1 MIKNLAGRAEL
12 RGFFDIKPMKET
24 HSIVWTEDVDGAE
37 TQAGNGQQPNLAMIQ
52 MTTGI
57 AASGVNRSFQRG
69 DVIVEALKGIDLEIR
84 KGEFIALVGPSG
96 SGKST
101 LLNLIGGL
109 DHPTEGELWVDGV
122 PLHMAGED
130 ERTKHRR
137 HRVGFIFQ
145 SFNLLPRL
153 TAVENVALPL
163 MLAGVDK
170 EERLD
175 RAARLLE
182 RVDLGHRLD
191 HYPSEM
197 SGGEQQRTAVA
208 RALVHQPSLI
218 LADEP
223 TGNLDSKIGAEVMS
237 LLQELNEE
245 QGLTLIVVT
254 HDEEVAAYAD
264 RIVHLRDGSL
274 VSIEETGHIRGASQ
288 SAATSRSAFT
298 AEDRRIGF
306 VDVAQTAVRN
316 LGRRP
321 VRNLLTAAGVLIGI
335 VTLVAMVSFGVGVQR
350 EVQRNF
356 ETIGLENIFVT
367 SRFSEGDSFDPF
379 ADPQPETPLTPD
391 LAARIEALDQVVAV
405 TPSLRLP
412 QGMDITLAAN
422 GQELPVRVSDN
433 FGERNFQFAG
443 GSGMAAGSDFDSAGA
458 QGVILTSGLA
468 DRILESGQTYEDMI
482 GRPVSLILRLP
493 RGETET
499 FPSNIIGVRD
509 SFGSRTLDLGLPE
522 REAMKAWW
530 FGDPNILQTEG
541 YDMLTVR
548 AADLSAVPGV
558 ITQIEELDLQT
569 QSLEAVLNVANQ
581 VLSLL
586 QALLG
591 SVGALALLVAAL
603 GVANTMMMAI
613 YERTREIGVL
623 KALGASGSEI
633 RSLFTME
640 AALIGLIGGVFGLI
654 FGAILGRIVDWGA
667 HRYLINEG
675 VTGVGD
681 LSVVP
686 LWLAAGSLVFAA
698 IIGILAG
705 LYPAARAARL
715 DPVEALRH
723 E

>member
-1 MIKNLAGRAEL
+1 MTETDSTVYKESRA
-12 RGFFDIKPMKET
+12 
-24 HSIVWTEDVDGAE
+24 SAV
-37 TQAGNGQQPNLAMIQ
+37 TQPNNGQPPGQPVIQ
-52 MTTGI
+52 MI
-57 AASGVNRSFQRG
+57 NLKRYFHRG
-69 DVIVEALKGIDLEIR
+69 DVVVEALKGIDLVIR
-84 KGEFIALVGPSG
+84 EGEFVALVGPSG

-101 LLNLIGGL
+101 LLNLMGGL
-109 DHPTEGELWVDGV
+109 DHPSEGELWANGV
-122 PLHMAGED
+122 PLHTAGAD
-130 ERTKHRR
+130 ERTQHRR
-137 HRVGFIFQ
+137 DRVGFIFQ
-145 SFNLLPRL
+145 GFNLLPRL

-163 MLAGVDK
+163 MLAGFDK
-170 EERLD
+170 DKRLT
-175 RAARLLE
+175 RATRLLE
-182 RVDLGHRLD
+182 GVGLGQRLD
-191 HYPSEM
+191 HYPAEL

-208 RALVHQPSLI
+208 RALVHNSGPGSKSILI

-223 TGNLDSKIGAEVMS
+223 TGNLDSKTGAEVMA
-237 LLQELNEE
+237 LLRELNSE
-245 QGLTLIVVT
+245 QGVTLIVVT
-254 HDEEVAAYAD
+254 HDAEVAAYAD
-264 RIVHLRDGSL
+264 RIVHLRDGK
-274 VSIEETGHIRGASQ
+274 VDNIEETGQDMVR
-288 SAATSRSAFT
+288 RSALQST
-298 AEDRRIGF
+298 PNAPKESTSSDNSRIGF
-306 VDVAQTAVRN
+306 ADMAQTAVRN

-367 SRFSEGDSFDPF
+367 PRLSEGDAFDPF

-391 LAARIEALDQVVAV
+391 LAARISALDQVVEV

-412 QGMDITLAAN
+412 QGMDITLAA
-422 GQELPVRVSDN
+422 GEMEVPVRVSDN

-443 GSGMAAGSDFDSAGA
+443 GSGMAAGRDFASAGVP
-458 QGVILTSGLA
+458 GVVLTSGLA
-468 DRILESGQTYEDMI
+468 DRILEPGQTYEDLI
-482 GRPVSLILRLP
+482 DRPVSLILRLP
-493 RGETET
+493 RGETER
-499 FPSNIIGVRD
+499 FPSTISGVRD

-530 FGDPNILQTEG
+530 FGDPDILQREG

-548 AADLSAVPGV
+548 AEDLSAVPGV

-623 KALGASGSEI
+623 KALGASGAEI

-640 AALIGLIGGVFGLI
+640 AALIGLIGGAFGLI
-654 FGAILGRIVDWGA
+654 FGAFLGRIVDWGA

-681 LSVVP
+681 LSIVP

-698 IIGILAG
+698 LIGILAG

>member
-1 MIKNLAGRAEL
+1 
-12 RGFFDIKPMKET
+12 
-24 HSIVWTEDVDGAE
+24 
-37 TQAGNGQQPNLAMIQ
+37 
-52 MTTGI
+52 MTMLDLQ
-57 AASGVNRSFQRG
+57 RSFQRG
-69 DVIVEALKGIDLEIR
+69 DTLVEALKGIDLKIVD
-84 KGEFIALVGPSG
+84 GEFVALVGPSG

-109 DHPTEGELWVDGV
+109 DHPSAGELWVDGV
-122 PLHMAGED
+122 PLHTASPE
-130 ERTKHRR
+130 ERTNHRR
-137 HRVGFIFQ
+137 HQVGFIFQ

-153 TAVENVALPL
+153 TAVENVAVPL

-170 EERLD
+170 EERIE
-175 RAARLLE
+175 RASQLLE
-182 RVDLGHRLD
+182 RVGMGHRLD
-191 HYPSEM
+191 HYPTEL

-208 RALVHQPSLI
+208 RALVHEPALI

-223 TGNLDSKIGAEVMS
+223 TGNLDSKIGAEVMD
-237 LLQELNEE
+237 LLRQLNKE

-254 HDEEVAAYAD
+254 HDAEVAAYAD
-264 RIVHLRDGSL
+264 RIVHLRDGNL
-274 VSIEETGHIRGASQ
+274 ESIEETGRRGGSRTALTQTVPKQTAPTDNSRLSFGDLAQ
-288 SAATSRSAFT
+288 SAVRS
-298 AEDRRIGF
+298 
-306 VDVAQTAVRN
+306 

-321 VRNLLTAAGVLIGI
+321 VRNLLTAGGVLIGI
-335 VTLVAMVSFGVGVQR
+335 VTLVAMVSFGVGVQQ

-356 ETIGLENIFVT
+356 ETIGLENIFV
-367 SRFSEGDSFDPF
+367 SPRFGEGDAFDPF
-379 ADPQPETPLTPD
+379 AAPQTDTPLTPE
-391 LAARIEALDQVVAV
+391 LVARISAIDQVMEV
-405 TPSLRLP
+405 TPALQLP
-412 QGMDITLAAN
+412 QGLDITLSL
-422 GQELPVRVSDN
+422 GGPEEQVRVSDN

-443 GSGMAAGSDFDSAGA
+443 GSGMAAGEEFAALDAS
-458 QGVILTSGLA
+458 GVVLVSGLA
-468 DRILESGQTYEDMI
+468 DRILAPGQTYEDLI
-482 GRPVSLILRLP
+482 GQEAILTLRLP
-493 RGETET
+493 RGETEQ
-499 FPSNIIGVRD
+499 FLSPIIGVRD
-509 SFGSRTLDLGLPE
+509 SFGSRSLDLGLPE

-530 FGDPNILQTEG
+530 YGDPDILQTEG

-548 AADLSAVPGV
+548 AAELSAVPAV
-558 ITQIEELDLQT
+558 IEQIEDLDLQT

-623 KALGASGSEI
+623 KALGASSGEI

-640 AALIGLIGGVFGLI
+640 AALIGLIGGFFGLI

-675 VTGVGD
+675 VTGVGT
-681 LSVVP
+681 LSIIP
-686 LWLAAGSLVFAA
+686 PWLAIGSLIFAML
-698 IIGILAG
+698 IGLLAG

>member
-1 MIKNLAGRAEL
+1 M
-12 RGFFDIKPMKET
+12 
-24 HSIVWTEDVDGAE
+24 
-37 TQAGNGQQPNLAMIQ
+37 
-52 MTTGI
+52 
-57 AASGVNRSFQRG
+57 
-69 DVIVEALKGIDLEIR
+69 
-84 KGEFIALVGPSG
+84 ALVGPSG

-109 DHPTEGELWVDGV
+109 DHPTAGELWVGGV
-122 PLHMAGED
+122 PLHTAGAE
-130 ERTKHRR
+130 ERTNHRR
-137 HRVGFIFQ
+137 HQVGFIFQ

-153 TAVENVALPL
+153 TAVENVAVPL

-170 EERLD
+170 EERLA
-175 RAARLLE
+175 RAVQLLE
-182 RVDLGHRLD
+182 RVGLGHRLD
-191 HYPSEM
+191 HYPAEL

-208 RALVHQPSLI
+208 RALVHKPALI

-223 TGNLDSKIGAEVMS
+223 TGNLDSKIGAEVMD
-237 LLQELNEE
+237 LLRELNAE

-254 HDEEVAAYAD
+254 HDAEVAAYAD
-264 RIVHLRDGSL
+264 RIVHLRDGML
-274 VSIEETGHIRGASQ
+274 ESIEETGNAASGRGGHDGGTGARTAPLSSRRLSFGDMAQ
-288 SAATSRSAFT
+288 S
-298 AEDRRIGF
+298 
-306 VDVAQTAVRN
+306 AVRN

-321 VRNLLTAAGVLIGI
+321 VRNLLTAGGVLIGI

-367 SRFSEGDSFDPF
+367 PRFSEGDAFDPF
-379 ADPQPETPLTPD
+379 AAPETDMPLTPE
-391 LAARIEALDQVVAV
+391 LAARIGELPQVMEV

-412 QGMDITLAAN
+412 QGMDVTLSFA
-422 GQELPVRVSDN
+422 GREEPVRVSDN
-433 FGERNFQFAG
+433 FGERNFQLTS
-443 GSGMAAGSDFDSAGA
+443 GSGMAAGEDYATGDAP
-458 QGVILTSGLA
+458 GVILVAGLA
-468 DRILESGQTYEDMI
+468 DRILEPGQTYDDLI
-482 GRPVSLILRLP
+482 GQSVALTLRLP
-493 RGETET
+493 RGEAEAFSST
-499 FPSNIIGVRD
+499 IIGVRD
-509 SFGSRTLDLGLPE
+509 SFGNRTLDLGLPE

-530 FGDPNILQTEG
+530 FGEPDILQMEG

-548 AADLSAVPGV
+548 AEDLSAVPGV

-623 KALGASGSEI
+623 KALGASSGEI

-640 AALIGLIGGVFGLI
+640 AAMIGLIGGIFGLI

-686 LWLAAGSLVFAA
+686 LWLAVGALVFAA
-698 IIGILAG
+698 LIGLLAG